1 MSTTANIPPA
11 LQRYADL
18 DQRLLAAVKG
28 IRILSS
34 VAWPASLEDR
44 MIAAYAKGQFSLPEV
59 SYQAPDFSA
68 ERAELAAIEREAGY
82 DDPLGEYLCRT
93 AESWRIAAEMLEAVG
108 TNHVTAPSIVLYG
121 RPGDVIPGSDRS
133 NLDAA
138 RYFVELADEL
148 GSEMIADDEIVNLSA
163 EQLRADLTKSL
174 DDFFGEPIISVE
186 VDPELTAKAAAGAT
200 RIRLRGGT
208 RFSEYDRHQL
218 LAHEALVH
226 SLTALNGRAQPVL
239 ASLART
245 SPRVTATQEGL
256 AVFAEL
262 ISGAIDIS
270 RLKRISLRILAIDM
284 ALSGAD
290 FVEVYQFF
298 SNCGQSPAD
307 SFHSAQRVFRGVP
320 LTGGAAFAKDNVYL
334 SGLLTVH
341 TFFRWALKQ
350 RRMDMLR
357 HLFAGKLAL
366 HDVISLQP
374 YFESGAIAPP
384 RWLPPWMQHVHG
396 LAGKLAFS
404 LFVNRIHMGKVQAE
418 TLSLSL

>member
-1 MSTTANIPPA
+1 MAVVTLTPS
-11 LQRYADL
+11 LERYAAL
-18 DQRLLAAVKG
+18 DKRLLSAVRS
-28 IRILSS
+28 IRILPT

-44 MIAAYAKGQFSLPEV
+44 MIGAYARGEFSLPEV
-59 SYQAPDFSA
+59 VYTPPRLSEA
-68 ERAELAAIEREAGY
+68 RAELAAIARAAGG
-82 DDPLGEYLCRT
+82 DDPLEEYLRRT
-93 AESWRIAAEMLEAVG
+93 ADSWQVAAGMLEAAG
-108 TNHVTAPSIVLYG
+108 TAEVSAPSIALYG
-121 RPGDVIPGSDRS
+121 KPGDRIPGSNRS

-138 RYFVELADEL
+138 RYFVELSDEL
-148 GSEMIADDEIVNLSA
+148 GADLADDDIGPTVPA
-163 EQLRADLTKSL
+163 EQLRADLAQTL
-174 DDFFGEPIISVE
+174 DAFFGPGRIAVE
-186 VDPELTAKAAAGAT
+186 VDAELTAKAAAGAN

-208 RFSEYDRHQL
+208 RFNHYDRHQL
-218 LAHEALVH
+218 LAHEAFVH
-226 SLTALNGRAQPVL
+226 SLTALNGREQPLL

-270 RLKRISLRILAIDM
+270 RLKRISLRIMAIDM
-284 ALSGAD
+284 ALNGAD
-290 FVEVYQFF
+290 FVEVFKFF
-298 SNCGQSPAD
+298 ASCGQSTAD

-334 SGLLTVH
+334 SGLLAVH

-350 RRMDMLR
+350 RRLDVLR

-366 HDVISLQP
+366 QDVMSLQP
-374 YFESGAIAPP
+374 YFDNGVIQPP

-404 LFVNRIHMGKVQAE
+404 LFVNGIHMGKVDGDALG
-418 TLSLSL
+418 LSH